1 MNPEPPTGTP
11 RATATLEALHITK
24 TFPGVKALDDV
35 SIRLAP
41 GSVHALLGEN
51 GAGKSTLIK
60 ALTGVHQPDSGSIVV
75 GGAERRL
82 SDPSAARDAG
92 IGVVHQ
98 ERNVIRGFTVG
109 ENIVM
114 GRMPRRAGRIDWAGV
129 TREARRCLELLD
141 LELDPS
147 TPIVD
152 LSSAQMQLVEIAR
165 ALYTETTVL
174 LLDEPTAS
182 ISAAE
187 SDRLFRV
194 VDRLRDEG
202 TAILFV
208 SHKLE
213 EVYAHCDTVTV
224 LRDGHSVL
232 ESEPLSAHSHDEI
245 VDTMVGRALG
255 SLTVPDRRA
264 RPVAAPALSLVDVTT
279 TAGHHGVGLEVRPG
293 EILGLYGLVGAGRT
307 ELAHAI
313 VGLERITAGE
323 LRVNGEPVRI
333 RSLREALHRYRVG
346 YVTENR
352 KEEGVFLEQSIT
364 RNIAVTVWSKLQR
377 GPGFISAKK
386 ERDLVAGYVSDLDIR
401 ISSQSQLTGRL
412 SGGNQ
417 QKVSLAKW
425 LAAEPEILIIDEPTV
440 GIDLRTKRSFYE
452 LIWKLADEGMAILL
466 ISSDLAEMITL
477 ADRIAVMDRF
487 VINGEL
493 ENSHDY
499 DSMSRDVI
507 HLIHSGAEVA
517 R

>member
-1 MNPEPPTGTP
+1 MTTTP
-11 RATATLEALHITK
+11 LLEAIGLSK
-24 TFPGVKALDDV
+24 SFPGVKALDGV
-35 SIRLAP
+35 NLRLAP

-60 ALTGVHQPDSGSIVV
+60 ALTGVHRPDAGSIVV
-75 GGAERRL
+75 AGREQRFA
-82 SDPSAARDAG
+82 DPAAARAAG

-98 ERNVIRGFTVG
+98 ERNVIRSFTVG

-114 GRMPRRAGRIDWAGV
+114 ERMPRSAGRIDWSKVRG
-129 TREARRCLELLD
+129 EAAACLALLD
-141 LELDPS
+141 VDLDPA
-147 TPIVD
+147 TPITE

-165 ALYTETTVL
+165 ALYTETRVL

-182 ISAAE
+182 ISGAE

-194 VDRLRDEG
+194 VDRLRDDG
-202 TAILFV
+202 RAVLFV

-224 LRDGHSVL
+224 LRDGESVL
-232 ESEPLSAHSHDEI
+232 ESQPLAEHAHDEI
-245 VDTMVGRALG
+245 VDTMVGRSLG
-255 SLTVPDRRA
+255 SLTVPTRSAPRD
-264 RPVAAPALSLVDVTT
+264 VAPALELDGVTT
-279 TAGHHGVGLEVRPG
+279 TAGHHDVSLAVRPG

-323 LRVNGEPVRI
+323 LRIDGSPARI
-333 RSLREALHRYRVG
+333 RSVRQALQRHRLG

-364 RNIAVTVWSKLQR
+364 RNIAVTVWSSLAR
-377 GPGFISAKK
+377 GTGLVSGRR
-386 ERDLVAGYVSDLDIR
+386 EREVVSRYVDDLDIR
-401 ISSQSQLTGRL
+401 ISSLNQLAGRL

-425 LAAEPEILIIDEPTV
+425 LAASPRILIIDEPTV
-440 GIDLRTKRSFYE
+440 GIDLRTKRAFYE
-452 LIWKLADEGMAILL
+452 LIWRLADEGLAILL

-477 ADRIAVMDRF
+477 ADRVAVMDRF
-487 VINGEL
+487 AITGEV
-493 ENSHDY
+493 ENDHDY
-499 DSMSRDVI
+499 DSMSREVI
-507 HLIHSGAEVA
+507 RLIHADA
-517 R
+517 DAL